1 MKASHE
7 IASSYAVRVA
17 EKQTQQK
24 RNSMTKRQE
33 NKKRQDQLSI
43 TINGYKKRIKEQKQD
58 IKAARKNIKKFKL
71 LKKQAKTAAKLE
83 LL

>member
-1 MKASHE
+1 
-7 IASSYAVRVA
+7 
-17 EKQTQQK
+17 
-24 RNSMTKRQE
+24 MTKRQE

-43 TINGYKKRIKEQKQD
+43 TLNGYNKRIKEQRQD
-58 IKAARKNIKKFKL
+58 KKIANKNIKKFKL